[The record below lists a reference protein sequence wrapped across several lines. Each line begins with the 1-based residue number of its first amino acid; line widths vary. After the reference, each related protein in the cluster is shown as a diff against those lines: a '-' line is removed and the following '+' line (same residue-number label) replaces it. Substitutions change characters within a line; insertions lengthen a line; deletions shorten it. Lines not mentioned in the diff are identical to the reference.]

1 MSVGKVQSK
10 TALARTAD
18 AINNGEPL
26 PVIKNHNNNPQLIK
40 GDPESNSLYAKMALE
55 FLSWGKVDKNNVEEM
70 EQRFYRYLQWCDI
83 HGIKISNQSAYLAMG
98 ITKDDA
104 YEWGNGIYRTQAH
117 SDLIKKVK
125 QICAITR
132 ENMMADGK
140 LNPVVGIFWQK
151 NYDGFKDQQEVVLSP
166 NKNRIE
172 DVDEQELINK
182 YKKSLPSA
190 D

>member
-1 MSVGKVQSK
+1 MGKVQSK

-18 AINNGEPL
+18 AIKNGEPI
-26 PVIKNHNNNPQLIK
+26 PEVINHNNNPLLIK

-55 FLSWGKVDKNNVEEM
+55 FLSWGKVNKDNVDEIEE
-70 EQRFYRYLQWCDI
+70 RFYRYLQWCDM

-98 ITKDDA
+98 ITKDDV
-104 YEWGNGIYRTQAH
+104 YQWENRITRTQAH
-117 SDLIKKVK
+117 CDLIKKVK
-125 QICAITR
+125 QICSITR

-151 NYDGFKDQQEVVLSP
+151 NYDGFKDQQEVVLAP
-166 NKNRIE
+166 KNNGVE
-172 DVDEQELINK
+172 DVDEQELIQK

-190 D
+190 DE

>member
-1 MSVGKVQSK
+1 MSVADK
-10 TALARTAD
+10 LAEIAK
-18 AINNGEPL
+18 AIQANEPI
-26 PVIKNHNNNPQLIK
+26 PEVKNPNNNPSLIQ
-40 GDPESNSLYAKMALE
+40 GDTKSNSLYAKMAIE
-55 FLSWGKVDKNNVEEM
+55 FLSWGKVDKSNVEEM
-70 EQRFYRYLQWCDI
+70 EQRFYKYLQWCDE
-83 HGIKISNQSAYLAMG
+83 HGVKVSNQSAYLAMG
-98 ITKDDA
+98 INKEDA
-104 YEWGNGIYRTQAH
+104 YEWSNGIYRTQAH
-117 SDLIKKVK
+117 SDLIKRVK

-151 NYDGFKDQQEVVLSP
+151 NYDGFKDQQEVVLTP

>member
-1 MSVGKVQSK
+1 LGKVQSK

-18 AINNGEPL
+18 AIRNGEPI
-26 PVIKNHNNNPQLIK
+26 PEIKNHNNNPQLIK
-40 GDPESNSLYAKMALE
+40 GDPESNSLYAKMAIE
-55 FLSWGKVDKNNVEEM
+55 FLSWGKVDKSNVEEM
-70 EQRFYRYLQWCDI
+70 EQRFYRYLEWCSI
-83 HGIKISNQSAYLAMG
+83 NGIKISNQSAYLAMG

-104 YEWGNGIYRTQAH
+104 YEWSNGNVRTKAH

-151 NYDGFKDQQEVVLSP
+151 NYDGFKDQQEVVLAP
-166 NKNRIE
+166 KNNGVE
-172 DVDEQELINK
+172 DVDEQELIKK

-190 D
+190 DE